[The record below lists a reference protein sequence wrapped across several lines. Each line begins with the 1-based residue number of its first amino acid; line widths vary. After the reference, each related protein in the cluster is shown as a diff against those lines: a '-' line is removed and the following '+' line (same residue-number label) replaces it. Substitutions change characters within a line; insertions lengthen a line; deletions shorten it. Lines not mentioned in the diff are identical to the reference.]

1 MKRVMIASIL
11 VLGSLFSIAQETKS
25 SRPIRKYYRTHS
37 PMLGTSGKHHAGGT
51 AGMNVGPVP
60 GKSLDRDLQ
69 RLENQSSKQTAAVS
83 APRKATRVNH
93 AVPRPQPQSSNR
105 NQPINFQ
112 YQKPRGKLT
121 QNKAAARSRTG
132 MSLGQGMGRNY

>member
-25 SRPIRKYYRTHS
+25 SRANKKPYRTHS
-37 PMLGTSGKHHAGGT
+37 RMLGTSGKHHAAGT

-69 RLENQSSKQTAAVS
+69 RLEKQSSKQTTAVS
-83 APRKATRVNH
+83 APHKAARVNY
-93 AVPRPQPQSSNR
+93 ALRRPQPQSSDR

-121 QNKAAARSRTG
+121 QNKAAAPRRNG
-132 MSLGQGMGRNY
+132 MSLGQGMGRKY